1 MNKNIKIITVIVFV
15 VIVLGSVYSLGKYQ
29 GKDNSQSLSKQQ
41 LEGLQQSISEQSE
54 KIDNLQKEKVGSKN
68 IPTAID
74 AQTIIKSS
82 IEKTNREEQAKCQQE
97 LNEYNSCL
105 AEYNSK
111 MAEYNSCLAEEANP
125 NSWNYGKTSL
135 CFKPSNYCF
144 KPVCAY

>member
-1 MNKNIKIITVIVFV
+1 MKKKIISF
-15 VIVLGSVYSLGKYQ
+15 IVLGFIVLSGVYMLGVSK
-29 GKDNSQSLSKQQ
+29 GNDNSQTLSNQQ
-41 LEGLQQSISEQSE
+41 LEDLQKSISDQSS
-54 KIDNLQKEKVGSKN
+54 KIDNLQKEKIDSRKS
-68 IPTAID
+68 PTSID
-74 AQTIIKSS
+74 AQAIIKSS
-82 IEKTNREEQAKCQQE
+82 IEKTNQEERTKCQQE

>member
-1 MNKNIKIITVIVFV
+1 MKKKIISFVI
-15 VIVLGSVYSLGKYQ
+15 LGVAILSGVYMLGVSK
-29 GKDNSQSLSKQQ
+29 GKNNSQPLNNQQ
-41 LEGLQQSISEQSE
+41 LEDLQKSISDQSS
-54 KIDNLQKEKVGSKN
+54 KIDNLQVGSKN
-68 IPTAID
+68 NPTSID

-144 KPVCAY
+144 KPTCAY

>member
-1 MNKNIKIITVIVFV
+1 MKKKIISF
-15 VIVLGSVYSLGKYQ
+15 IVLGFIVLSGVYMLGVSK
-29 GKDNSQSLSKQQ
+29 GKDNSQTLSNQQ
-41 LEGLQQSISEQSE
+41 LEDLQKSISDQSS
-54 KIDNLQKEKVGSKN
+54 KIDDLQREKVDSKN
-68 IPTAID
+68 SSTSID
-74 AQTIIKSS
+74 AQAIIKSS
-82 IEKTNREEQAKCQQE
+82 IEKTNQEEKVKCQQE

-125 NSWNYGKTSL
+125 NSWNYGKASL